1 MKVLITGG
9 AGLIGS
15 ALARRFSAE
24 GHTVFAT
31 ARKNVNL
38 FNADGIHY
46 YRGDLRD
53 RNFVEEIFDDQVY
66 DAVLLCAG
74 VKGGAA
80 RSKKDSSTTIDPLI
94 FQANLLDVAAD
105 SGNPRTFL
113 FSSSTVYPDS
123 AIPSPERCGFI
134 GEPHDSYF
142 GIGWMNRYLE
152 KLAEYY
158 RRDFGLPVTVLRLAT
173 IYGPGDDFTSDHA
186 QVIPSLI
193 RRFNQSSSELTVWG
207 DGTQIRDFLFTDDL
221 CDAIMSLIRHEH
233 VAGPVNIG
241 SGVGTSVQE
250 LVSLI
255 ALCFPEKTLE
265 IKFDRTKPVAIPYR
279 VLDTSYLKDMF
290 KFSPQ
295 HSIHTGLLKTVGW
308 YKSNC

>member
-1 MKVLITGG
+1 MKILITGG

-15 ALARRFSAE
+15 ALVRRFAAE
-24 GHTVFAT
+24 GHTVFST
-31 ARKNVNL
+31 ARKSTCL
-38 FNADGIHY
+38 FRPDHIHY

-53 RNFVEEIFDDQVY
+53 RKFVERVFEDQIY
-66 DAVLLCAG
+66 DAVFLCAG
-74 VKGGAA
+74 AKGGAA
-80 RSKKDSSTTIDPLI
+80 KSTKDSSTTVDPLV
-94 FQANLLDVAAD
+94 FQANLLDVAAHNG
-105 SGNPRTFL
+105 SPLTFL
-113 FSSSTVYPDS
+113 FSSATVYPDS
-123 AIPSPERCGFI
+123 PIPIAERFGFV
-134 GEPHDSYF
+134 GEPHDAYF

-158 RRDFGLPVTVLRLAT
+158 RRNFELPVSVLRLAS
-173 IYGPGDDFTSDHA
+173 IYGPRDDFTSDHA

-193 RRFNQSSSELTVWG
+193 RRYNQSTSTLTVWG

-233 VAGPVNIG
+233 IAGPINIG

-255 ALCFPEKTLE
+255 AQCFPEKTVD
-265 IKFDRTKPVAIPYR
+265 IKFDHTKPVAIPYR
-279 VLDTSYLKDMF
+279 VLDTSYLKDTLD
-290 KFSPQ
+290 FSPK
-295 HSIHTGLLKTVGW
+295 HSLHTGLMKTVCL

>member
-24 GHTVFAT
+24 GHTVFST

-38 FNADGIHY
+38 FSADGIHF

-53 RNFVEEIFDDQVY
+53 RNFVEEIFADQIY
-66 DAVLLCAG
+66 DAVFLCAG
-74 VKGGAA
+74 VKGSAA
-80 RSKKDSSTTIDPLI
+80 RSKKDSSTTIDPLF

-105 SGNPRTFL
+105 NGNPRTFL

-123 AIPSPERCGFI
+123 ASPSPEQCGFI
-134 GEPHDSYF
+134 GEPHDAYF

-158 RRDFGLPVTVLRLAT
+158 RRNFRLPVTVLRLAT
-173 IYGPGDDFTSDHA
+173 IYGPGDDFASDHA

-193 RRFNQSSSELTVWG
+193 RQYSQSSSELTVWG

-221 CDAIMSLIRHEH
+221 CDAIMLLITHGYI
-233 VAGPVNIG
+233 AGPINIG
-241 SGVGTSVQE
+241 SGSGTSVQE

-255 ALCFPEKTLE
+255 AKCFPEKTLD
-265 IKFDRTKPVAIPYR
+265 IKFDHTKPVAIPYR
-279 VLDTSYLKDMF
+279 VLDTSYLKDTLDF
-290 KFSPQ
+290 TPK
-295 HSIHTGLLKTVGW
+295 HSLHTGLLKTVSW
-308 YKSNC
+308 YKNNC

>member
-15 ALARRFSAE
+15 ALARRFSVE
-24 GHTVFAT
+24 GDTVFCT
-31 ARKNVNL
+31 ARENTNT
-38 FNADGIHY
+38 FRPDGIHY

-53 RNFVEEIFDDQVY
+53 RKFVEEIFDDQIY
-66 DAVLLCAG
+66 DAVFLCAG
-74 VKGGAA
+74 VKGSAA
-80 RSKKDSSTTIDPLI
+80 RSKKDSSTTIDPLF

-105 SGNPRTFL
+105 NGNPRIFL

-158 RRDFGLPVTVLRLAT
+158 RRNFGLPVTVLRLAT
-173 IYGPGDDFTSDHA
+173 IYGPGDDFASDHA

-193 RRFNQSSSELTVWG
+193 HRYSKSTSELTVWG
-207 DGTQIRDFLFTDDL
+207 DGTQVRDFLFTEDL
-221 CDAIMSLIRHEH
+221 CDAIMLLIRHGH
-233 VAGPVNIG
+233 IAGPVNIG
-241 SGVGTSVQE
+241 SGLGTSVKE

-255 ALCFPEKTLE
+255 AQCFPEKKLA
-265 IKFDRTKPVAIPYR
+265 INFDHTKPVAIPYR
-279 VLDTSYLKDMF
+279 VLDTSYLKDTLD
-290 KFSPQ
+290 FSPK
-295 HSIHTGLLKTVGW
+295 HSLHTGLMKTVCW